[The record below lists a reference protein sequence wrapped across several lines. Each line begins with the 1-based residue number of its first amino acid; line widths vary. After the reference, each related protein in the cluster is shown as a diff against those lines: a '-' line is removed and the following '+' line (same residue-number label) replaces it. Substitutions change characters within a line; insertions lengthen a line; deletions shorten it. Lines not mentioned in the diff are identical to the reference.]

1 MNTDASP
8 IVVFRS
14 ADISNG
20 EVTVVEGLNLS
31 ILPGEFVYLTGRV
44 GCGKTSVIRTLTGEN
59 PLAGGEARVG
69 EFDLGSLKRKQ
80 FHTSGAVWASSSRI
94 SSC

>member
-20 EVTVVEGLNLS
+20 EVTVVEGLNLRS
-31 ILPGEFVYLTGRV
+31 LPVECV
-44 GCGKTSVIRTLTGEN
+44 
-59 PLAGGEARVG
+59 
-69 EFDLGSLKRKQ
+69 
-80 FHTSGAVWASSSRI
+80 
-94 SSC
+94 